1 MTSAPIT
8 SANYRAEFGKPA
20 PHPNNIHS
28 GEVIERGADVAMFR
42 MFIDSAGE
50 HACHWIGDRLTLRT
64 GNRTKLRY
72 HSLVIVY
79 RQLASEVDHRL
90 DLKRIAATDAMLW
103 NWPTD

>member
-1 MTSAPIT
+1 
-8 SANYRAEFGKPA
+8 
-20 PHPNNIHS
+20 
-28 GEVIERGADVAMFR
+28 MFR

-90 DLKRIAATDAMLW
+90 DV
-103 NWPTD
+103 